1 MTNTNTTPARIKL
14 KYENSWYGYQGRDGY
29 ALYINGE
36 KMHIG
41 LFNTISDIRD
51 YWRKYMPLL
60 IAGIIP
66 GEYKF

>member
-1 MTNTNTTPARIKL
+1 MVKI

-29 ALYINGE
+29 ALYVNGK

-41 LFNTISDIRD
+41 LFISITALRQYRND
-51 YWRKYMPLL
+51 YRHML

-66 GEYKF
+66 FKYQ